1 MKKDN
6 EIEKYRRVELDLQNQ
21 IKERDYILQQKK
33 QQIEQLERRVEII
46 DAIKQL
52 SSAKLSE
59 NEIRTIAREVD
70 EAGKKY
76 GHDPLLYVA
85 VMATESSFRPNVNSH
100 VGAHGLMQIMPS
112 TGSWLTSQVSK
123 APKSVG
129 MEEGSADELPTY
141 RDIEGNIKL
150 GTLYLTQLMMR
161 YNNLRDAIF
170 AYNLGPGTFEERR
183 ANGGPMPVEYLGKI
197 KSTYEKL
204 VAQRENR
211 ELPFHPTLDI
221 TEDSLLAKADVDIP

>member
-1 MKKDN
+1 
-6 EIEKYRRVELDLQNQ
+6 
-21 IKERDYILQQKK
+21 
-33 QQIEQLERRVEII
+33 
-46 DAIKQL
+46 
-52 SSAKLSE
+52 
-59 NEIRTIAREVD
+59 
-70 EAGKKY
+70 
-76 GHDPLLYVA
+76 
-85 VMATESSFRPNVNSH
+85 
-100 VGAHGLMQIMPS
+100 MQIMPS

-211 ELPFHPTLDI
+211 ELPFHPTWILLS
-221 TEDSLLAKADVDIP
+221 SLLESDVIFLDPSKPLQSVTRVAPRTRGQAT